1 MLAGTRRPVRGHST
15 FRPHPSVA
23 VLAGEAGQLLDE
35 TCLRREEDA
44 DDYYRSKIMADH
56 AHSTFYYN
64 GIPICTATWY
74 YQDGWGPADLGPTS
88 GQLARDVL
96 LGKLPG
102 LIRAV
107 FQWSMPAMWRWR

>member
-1 MLAGTRRPVRGHST
+1 MLEHARCAGIRRFVHTS
-15 FRPHPSVA
+15 SVA

-56 AHSTFYYN
+56 AVLDFLQRYPDMHGN
-64 GIPICTATWY
+64 MVLPGWM
-74 YQDGWGPADLGPTS
+74 WGPADLGPTSS